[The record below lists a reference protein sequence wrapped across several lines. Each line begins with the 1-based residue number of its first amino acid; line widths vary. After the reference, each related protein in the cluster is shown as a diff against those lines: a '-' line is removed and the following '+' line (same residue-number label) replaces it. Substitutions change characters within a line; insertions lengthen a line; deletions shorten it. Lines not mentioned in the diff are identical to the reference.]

1 MTIYYR
7 DDSFLVNSTLIQ
19 TGDHVYPLAELDAV
33 WLEYGPWQPERLLG
47 VFLLRLIVGVA
58 GVGLVAAAVAVVID
72 VHHPTGGLLP
82 TWVVYGYLFGSPVV
96 LGVLFRSADR
106 SSDRGARTMVLC
118 AQFRGET
125 VTLFTTTNPTRFGQV
140 HRAVLR
146 ALEHGQR

>member
-1 MTIYYR
+1 
-7 DDSFLVNSTLIQ
+7 
-19 TGDHVYPLAELDAV
+19 
-33 WLEYGPWQPERLLG
+33 
-47 VFLLRLIVGVA
+47 
-58 GVGLVAAAVAVVID
+58 VID

-82 TWVVYGYLFGSPVV
+82 NWVVYGYLFGSPVV